1 MGWRLWA
8 GEGAGRRLSA
18 GGAAGRWRRRV
29 RGAGRAC
36 ECATRLTSSAVFCRR
51 ASPCGGSLRS
61 AARAAATASP
71 RARETPASSSA
82 AARSSALCSRSTG
95 SCSATASACVDAAA
109 SAAQPWPRSCEAW
122 ATRASAPS
130 TRHGSAT
137 LGEAFSSAQPSRSP
151 AGEAEAEA
159 ALRSRPAGPEAAPR
173 DATGAKGVYS
183 ASAAGSAVRGG
194 DSGLRRP
201 RPRLSG
207 VANLRGLA
215 LGRGA
220 SPCTAPSAP
229 STSSAPPAPPSS
241 ALCRASPD

>member
-1 MGWRLWA
+1 MRD
-8 GEGAGRRLSA
+8 
-18 GGAAGRWRRRV
+18 V
-29 RGAGRAC
+29 CGAGRAC
-36 ECATRLTSSAVFCRR
+36 ECATRLTSSTVLCRR
-51 ASPCGGSLRS
+51 ASPCSRGGSLRS

-82 AARSSALCSRSTG
+82 AAPSSALCSRSAG

-109 SAAQPWPRSCEAW
+109 SAAQPWLRSCEAW

-137 LGEAFSSAQPSRSP
+137 LGEAFSSAHPIRSP

-159 ALRSRPAGPEAAPR
+159 ETAPRGRPAGPEAAPR

-183 ASAAGSAVRGG
+183 ASAAGSAVCGG
-194 DSGLRRP
+194 DGWRCP

-220 SPCTAPSAP
+220 SPRTAPSAP
-229 STSSAPPAPPSS
+229 PAPPAPSAPPAPPSS
-241 ALCRASPD
+241 ALRRASLD